1 MGHCSSNDDA
11 RVMDESFELM
21 VENEVF
27 DERVL
32 ENNEAAEDDPEEK
45 L

>member
-1 MGHCSSNDDA
+1 
-11 RVMDESFELM
+11 MDESFELM